1 MTRFGLGN
9 KAASETKPPQ
19 SFAVVLVPLHEE
31 TAETYGEIQLT
42 PKDLPFYFGRRRHHN
57 EDYRS
62 RPRGGAIEVDDSK
75 PIQVSRDHC
84 MIDHRDGIV
93 IVVDR
98 GSTLGTIVNRTLL
111 SRKRARFEEALAEG
125 THRLV
130 LGNRRSRHQFD
141 VIVTY
146 TEAEPPGEGAEIKG
160 KGEGEDPGD

>member
-1 MTRFGLGN
+1 MPRIGMGN
-9 KAASETKPPQ
+9 RSASETKSPQ

-84 MIDHRDGIV
+84 MIDHRDGVVV
-93 IVVDR
+93 IVDR

-111 SRKRARFEEALAEG
+111 SRKRARFEESLDEG

-141 VIVTY
+141 VTVTY
-146 TEAEPPGEGAEIKG
+146 LESDQAGDEAEAEA
-160 KGEGEDPGD
+160 EEPED